1 MVGSQGYVED
11 SASAD
16 DIKIFFSAYV
26 HRITNK
32 RLLGPALPSYN
43 PDDIYVKSPR
53 VHFIGQYGSSHS
65 AQDDIHMIC
74 IRSNFIPTSTS
85 INLNIPTSLQ
95 PIKQLPMIGHIIYMI
110 YVQHSWIGIRQ
121 KVWSV
126 SMEMGDILLVW
137 YVHNNQLYCNDDGGR
152 LTDSTIY

>member
-1 MVGSQGYVED
+1 M
-11 SASAD
+11 
-16 DIKIFFSAYV
+16 
-26 HRITNK
+26 
-32 RLLGPALPSYN
+32 ALPSYN

-85 INLNIPTSLQ
+85 IIIWIPTSLQ

-110 YVQHSWIGIRQ
+110 YVQHSWIGIHQ

-137 YVHNNQLYCNDDGGR
+137 YVHNNQLYCNDDGGINWFNNI
-152 LTDSTIY
+152 LEWDIIWAVYHYNIYLIKWMLRS